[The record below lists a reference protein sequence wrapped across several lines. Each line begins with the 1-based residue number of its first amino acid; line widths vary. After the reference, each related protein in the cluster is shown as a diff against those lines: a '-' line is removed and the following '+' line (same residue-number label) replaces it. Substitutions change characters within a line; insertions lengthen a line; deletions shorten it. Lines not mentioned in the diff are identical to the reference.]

1 MTMRRR
7 SARSTAGGLAFLL
20 LALPGGCRS
29 NGQVLMGAP
38 SVAVA
43 DHADPSFSVG
53 VVPTMAPPVRVGTVL
68 GFHLSSSESGFAY
81 LYLINA
87 SGEVTRLAEN
97 LPLAAG
103 MQAAYP
109 VPDDGIRIRASEPAG
124 VDRLILL
131 VTRQPFVGF
140 TNTQGELATT
150 PLMLASSAEAFLE
163 SLNEATEELAPR
175 SWAVAEARVEVVE

>member
-7 SARSTAGGLAFLL
+7 SVRSTAGGFVLLL
-20 LALPGGCRS
+20 LALAGGCRS

-38 SVAVA
+38 AVAVA
-43 DHADPSFSVG
+43 DNADPSFSVG
-53 VVPTMAPPVRVGTVL
+53 VVPTMAPPVRVGRVL
-68 GFHLSSSESGFAY
+68 GFQLSSSESGFAY

-109 VPDDGIRIRASEPAG
+109 VPDDGIRIRAS
-124 VDRLILL
+124 
-131 VTRQPFVGF
+131 
-140 TNTQGELATT
+140 
-150 PLMLASSAEAFLE
+150 
-163 SLNEATEELAPR
+163 APGPV
-175 SWAVAEARVEVVE
+175 STA